1 MTQTSHAQL
10 VVIGGGPGGYPA
22 ALEAASLGMNVV
34 LVDQDPKL
42 GGVCLQRGCIPS
54 KTLLHASDVLF
65 DTREATE
72 WGFHFAEPTIDLD
85 GLRAWKDGVVEK
97 LSGGVAHM
105 CKAAKVEVVQARAR
119 FVSSNELTLT
129 SEDGTESRLTFDHA
143 ILASGSRPVV
153 PASMNIDDPRVMD
166 STGALELA
174 DIPQSLLVIG
184 GGYIGLELG
193 TVYAALGSKV
203 TCVEM
208 MPNLLPGADRDL
220 VRPLAKQLKDLFEAI
235 LLKTAVKSMTAT
247 DAGIVVEM
255 EGEAGQS
262 TLTFDRVLISI
273 GRRPNS
279 EDLGLENTQV
289 EVDER
294 GFVKIDSR
302 LQTSDERILA
312 IGDVA
317 GQPMLAHKAT
327 REGKVAAQVLAGEP
341 AEFDNVAIP
350 AVMFTNPE
358 IAWCGLTEDEAKA
371 SGRKVKVGR
380 FSWKGCGRAVAI
392 GRTEGMTKVIA
403 DPETQRVLGVAI
415 VGPGAGDMIAEG
427 VLAVETGMTVRDLAE
442 TIHPHPTLSETVMDA
457 AERLL

>member
-1 MTQTSHAQL
+1 
-10 VVIGGGPGGYPA
+10 
-22 ALEAASLGMNVV
+22 
-34 LVDQDPKL
+34 
-42 GGVCLQRGCIPS
+42 
-54 KTLLHASDVLF
+54 
-65 DTREATE
+65 
-72 WGFHFAEPTIDLD
+72 
-85 GLRAWKDGVVEK
+85 
-97 LSGGVAHM
+97 
-105 CKAAKVEVVQARAR
+105 
-119 FVSSNELTLT
+119 
-129 SEDGTESRLTFDHA
+129 
-143 ILASGSRPVV
+143 
-153 PASMNIDDPRVMD
+153 
-166 STGALELA
+166 
-174 DIPQSLLVIG
+174 
-184 GGYIGLELG
+184 
-193 TVYAALGSKV
+193 
-203 TCVEM
+203 

-220 VRPLAKQLKDLFEAI
+220 VRPLAKRLKDLFEAI
-235 LLKTAVKSMTAT
+235 LLKTAVKTMTAT

-262 TLTFDRVLISI
+262 TLTFDRVMISI

-279 EDLGLENTQV
+279 EDLGLENTKV
-289 EVDER
+289 EVDDR
-294 GFVKIDSR
+294 GFVKVNSR
-302 LQTSDERILA
+302 LQTADDKILA

-427 VLAVETGMTVRDLAE
+427 VLAVETGMTIRDLAE